1 MVKNKKIFRLSLA
14 TVCLL
19 FIVAPKLVSAQYS
32 SSNYQTN
39 EYMFGVGG
47 DPEVSSTNYKAQAA
61 AGALGVGQVS
71 STNYQAFSG
80 FLTPNE
86 PFLEF
91 GIDTSSVN
99 LGTLDISSNTT
110 GTASFHVRSY
120 LNSGYIIKTMSQP
133 PSMTSGASHTLCA
146 MGTDAG
152 CLSTTALPGT
162 EQFGINLVDNA
173 SPNVGTNPS
182 PQPDGTFA
190 TGQAASGYNSADNFK
205 YNAGDTIAQTNTT
218 GWGLTNYTISYIANI
233 SVMTPAGTYSVV
245 QDLVA
250 VATY

>member
-1 MVKNKKIFRLSLA
+1 MFAVVPKI
-14 TVCLL
+14 
-19 FIVAPKLVSAQYS
+19 VSAQYS

-39 EYMFGVGG
+39 EYQFGTGG

-61 AGALGVGQVS
+61 AGALGVGNVLG
-71 STNYQAFSG
+71 TAYQSYTG

-99 LGTLDISSNTT
+99 LGVLDTT
-110 GTASFHVRSY
+110 CTQSGAANFHVRSY
-120 LNSGYIIKTMSQP
+120 LDSGYTVRAMSQP
-133 PSMTSGASHTLCA
+133 PTMTSGPGSHTLA
-146 MGTDAG
+146 AKPSIGAPI
-152 CLSTTALPGT
+152 LGT
-162 EQFGINLVDNA
+162 EEFGINLTGANNLGANDCAGAHNFG
-173 SPNVGTNPS
+173 SSPS

-190 TGQAASGYNSADNFK
+190 TGQAASGYDTVDNFQ
-205 YNAGDTIAQTNTT
+205 YSPGAVIAESNAN

-233 SVMTPAGTYSVV
+233 SVLTPAGAYNAV